1 MAKNNLYFNQT
12 VRREFGSN
20 QEELGKNVQTR
31 VKLLRRIK
39 KIYNSNFSTYKKHSK
54 ANSRS
59 KLLKQI
65 DSSLEKL

>member
-39 KIYNSNFSTYKKHSK
+39 KIHNSNFSTHKKHSK

>member
-1 MAKNNLYFNQT
+1 MTKNNLYLNHT
-12 VRREFGSN
+12 VRKEFGSN

-39 KIYNSNFSTYKKHSK
+39 KINNRNFSTHKKRST
-54 ANSRS
+54 ANSRV

>member
-1 MAKNNLYFNQT
+1 MTKNNLYFNQT

-20 QEELGKNVQTR
+20 QEELGRNVQTR

-39 KIYNSNFSTYKKHSK
+39 KINNRSFSTHKKRSTV
-54 ANSRS
+54 NSRV

>member
-1 MAKNNLYFNQT
+1 MTKNNLYLNQT
-12 VRREFGSN
+12 VRKEFGSN
-20 QEELGKNVQTR
+20 QEEMGKNVQTR

-39 KIYNSNFSTYKKHSK
+39 KINNRNFSTYKKRST
-54 ANSRS
+54 AISRV

>member
-1 MAKNNLYFNQT
+1 MTKNNLYFNHT

-20 QEELGKNVQTR
+20 QEELGRNVQTR

-39 KIYNSNFSTYKKHSK
+39 KINNRSFSTHKKRSTV
-54 ANSRS
+54 NSRV

>member
-1 MAKNNLYFNQT
+1 MAKNNLYLNQT
-12 VRREFGSN
+12 VRKEFGSN
-20 QEELGKNVQTR
+20 QEEIEKNVQTR

-39 KIYNSNFSTYKKHSK
+39 KIHNHNFSTHKKRST